1 LCIQRLF
8 IGFFLFALCSP
19 AYPINIPP
27 GATAPDFTVHS
38 LIDREVVSLSDYAG
52 KIVVIIYWR
61 TDQDRSTMAIKDG
74 QDIFLR
80 YKDKELQVLGLIA
93 DYENQEAVQQILSD
107 NAIDFPVLID
117 PDRQVYGAYGIR
129 VSPMTVIID
138 RGGKLAYDLPGHS
151 LTYKSVLEGHVR
163 YVLGEIDDEEMQ
175 AIVSPH
181 NLRIE
186 ESVLQAHRRYEL
198 AMKFVEIRY
207 FDLAMEAARKS
218 IEAERGY
225 APSHTLLGFLFL
237 EGNEVNKAQREFD
250 AALELDPG
258 SYDAKTGLGA
268 VLIMQGRIDSAIELL
283 NIAAAA
289 SPYPEMTYYELGRAY
304 ESKGELDRAI
314 GMYKKATENLIKS
327 KILPSLISKCE

>member
-1 LCIQRLF
+1 MCIKRLF
-8 IGFFLFALCSP
+8 ICLVLLALCNS
-19 AYPINIPP
+19 AYAINIPT
-27 GATAPDFTVHS
+27 GATAPDFTLHS

-61 TDQDRSTMAIKDG
+61 IGQDRSTMAIKDG
-74 QDIFLR
+74 QDIFAR

-93 DYENQEAVQQILSD
+93 DDENQEAVRQILSD

-138 RGGKLAYDLPGHS
+138 KGGKLAYDLPGHS

-218 IEAERGY
+218 IEAERDF
-225 APSHTLLGFLFL
+225 APSHILLGFLYL
-237 EGNEVNKAQREFD
+237 DGNEINKAHEEFKI
-250 AALELDPG
+250 ALELDSG
-258 SYDAKTGLGA
+258 SDDAKTGLGA
-268 VLIMQGRIDSAIELL
+268 VLIMQGKLDSAIELL
-283 NIAAAA
+283 TIAAAA
-289 SPYPEMTYYELGRAY
+289 NPYPEMTYYELGRAY
-304 ESKGELDRAI
+304 ESKGERDRAI
-314 GMYKKATENLIKS
+314 AMYKKATEKLIKN